1 MSAPARRPMPA
12 AGPHVWAGPELS
24 PDRIMLPVAAEESP
38 DAETGAPGAALVA
51 KLAQAAERC
60 AERAGLAL
68 LRGLPPETA
77 GMLAPLA
84 AALGTPAG
92 AAVTGAVPPCD
103 LALLGVPRSGRAVL
117 VSAGAVHN
125 ALLARD
131 AALAAALHA
140 PAEGR
145 PVFAAQSGVFAGL
158 KPEATPAGPAGEAL
172 AAALADPALTLSL
185 DLRAGDLLL
194 LDPFRVWALSVPEEA
209 SVLPVST
216 GTRLAEPPFSRL
228 IG

>member
-24 PDRIMLPVAAEESP
+24 PDRFMLPVGAEEAP
-38 DAETGAPGAALVA
+38 DETGTPGPALAA

-60 AERAGLAL
+60 ADGPGIAL
-68 LRGLPPETA
+68 LRGLPPDVA
-77 GMLAPLA
+77 QRLGPLA
-84 AALGTPAG
+84 ATLGTPAG
-92 AAVTGAVPPCD
+92 AATAGAVPPCD
-103 LALLGVPRSGRAVL
+103 LALVGVPRSGRAVL

-125 ALLARD
+125 ALLAQD
-131 AALAAALHA
+131 AASVAALHA
-140 PAEGR
+140 PQDGR
-145 PVFAAQSGVFAGL
+145 PVFAAHAGVFAGL
-158 KPEATPAGPAGEAL
+158 KPEAPPPAL
-172 AAALADPALTLSL
+172 AAALADPALPLAL

-194 LDPFRVWALSVPEEA
+194 LDPFRVWALSLPEEA

-216 GTRLAEPPFSRL
+216 CARLSDPPFSRL